1 MNFVLH
7 FSYKN
12 GTGRNKAVR
21 SRSESP
27 APNLYYMTH
36 SASTVQEAGVGKT
49 CLVHRFVTE
58 KFDDKSIPTV
68 G

>member
-7 FSYKN
+7 FSFKN
-12 GTGRNKAVR
+12 GTSRNKVVR
-21 SRSESP
+21 SRSELAIHILLFS
-27 APNLYYMTH
+27 NYLTQK
-36 SASTVQEAGVGKT
+36 QEAGVGKT

-58 KFDDKSIPTV
+58 KFEDNSIPTV

>member
-1 MNFVLH
+1 MALVEIKLCVL
-7 FSYKN
+7 
-12 GTGRNKAVR
+12 GV
-21 SRSESP
+21 SRSFKIYD
-27 APNLYYMTH
+27 AINV
-36 SASTVQEAGVGKT
+36 STLQEAGVGKT